1 MAVSGLLFKKCVN
14 LPVSM
19 VIKGETLP
27 SGDPVRQFS
36 VLFANRA
43 GALVSLTNLLKREH
57 IEVLGLSVQD
67 SRDATVARLVLSDP
81 DAAEALF
88 IEKGIPHTVCE
99 LVVVGFREMGEE
111 LIKCLDTLRCAEVN
125 IDFAYGLLP
134 HPRGRTLM
142 AFHLDDGDFAANVLH
157 SAGFKVLNQQELSR

>member
-1 MAVSGLLFKKCVN
+1 MLV
-14 LPVSM
+14 
-19 VIKGETLP
+19 KGEVLP
-27 SGDPVRQFS
+27 PGEPVRQFS

-43 GALVSLTNLLKREH
+43 GALVSLTNLLKRSH

-67 SRDATVARLVLSDP
+67 SRDATIARLVLSDP
-81 DAAEALF
+81 DSAEALF

-99 LVVVGFREMGEE
+99 LVVVGFRDVGEE

-134 HPRGRTLM
+134 HPRDLTLM

-157 SAGFKVLNQQELSR
+157 SAGFRVLNQQDLSR